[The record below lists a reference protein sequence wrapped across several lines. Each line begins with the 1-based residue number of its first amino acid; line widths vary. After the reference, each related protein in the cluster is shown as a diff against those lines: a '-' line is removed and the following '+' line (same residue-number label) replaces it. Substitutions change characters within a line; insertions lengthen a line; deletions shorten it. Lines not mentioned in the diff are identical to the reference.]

1 MRGGPERVRRSP
13 AKILLR
19 VLRLRCPVCGEA
31 SIAERPFRV
40 RHHCPA
46 CRALFKREEGFFVGA
61 IVANV
66 LTTELVV
73 LAAYFAGL
81 LLLGKNFDLLLAVL
95 FAVAILFPVAF
106 YHHSWSVWLSA
117 DYLIESL
124 PKYAEQ
130 PRARGGGHAAGG
142 NGDGRRGKRE
152 G

>member
-1 MRGGPERVRRSP
+1 MSAKPERRSIGQT
-13 AKILLR
+13 ALR
-19 VLRLRCPVCGEA
+19 CLTLRCPACGR
-31 SIAERPFRV
+31 SSVFERPFQV
-40 RHHCPA
+40 KHHCPA

-73 LAAYFAGL
+73 LAAYFSGL
-81 LLLGKNFDLLLAVL
+81 LLVGENFDLLLATL

-124 PKYAEQ
+124 PKYAG
-130 PRARGGGHAAGG
+130 PHRARGDGGARG
-142 NGDGRRGKRE
+142 NGRA
-152 G
+152 